1 MGKPETLDSFYCNYR
16 TSFFF
21 FFFVMK
27 LIKTKL
33 RNRME
38 DEFLADHIVVY
49 IEKEIDKNFTLEM
62 IMNKFYSISDRR

>member
-1 MGKPETLDSFYCNYR
+1 
-16 TSFFF
+16 
-21 FFFVMK
+21 MK